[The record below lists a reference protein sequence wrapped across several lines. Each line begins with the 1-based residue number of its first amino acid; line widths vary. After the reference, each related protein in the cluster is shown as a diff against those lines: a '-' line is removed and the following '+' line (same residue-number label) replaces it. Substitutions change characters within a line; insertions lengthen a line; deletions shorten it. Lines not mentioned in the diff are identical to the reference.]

1 MTQETQCN
9 VFATNLPLDLKLQ
22 TIVQDYYLSDGKI
35 APWNGPM
42 QEIFAPMSIE
52 GHQVKLGSVP
62 KLDAVT
68 ANAMLDAAK
77 KAFDGGLGVWPM
89 VPYRARID
97 AMNIFVQ
104 LMQDTRAKIVQ
115 LLQWE
120 ICKTTA
126 DSEKEFDRTIDYVVE
141 TIAAY
146 EKIMADPDQH
156 KLTPR
161 GVVLCM
167 GPYNYPLNELFTTVI
182 PALITGNVVII
193 KPARIGV
200 LLFEP
205 LLECFQQAF
214 PAGVV
219 NVIYGDGKEV
229 ITPQLTDGGVDSLA
243 FIGGDKTADI
253 LMSNHPHPHRLH
265 TVLGLG
271 AKNPAIILD
280 NADID
285 KTVQECVAGA
295 LSFNGQRCTALKIL
309 FVPRSKATVFAEKFA
324 AAVNQLTIGLPWETN
339 IVAPHQ
345 TPLPETGKVQA
356 MKAYV
361 DDALAKGAT
370 IANGEPEYGDSL
382 MKPVVLLGVTP
393 DALIYN
399 EEQFGPVVPV
409 VIYDDVQ
416 EVIEYMK
423 QSPYGQQVSIFT
435 ETPLVELD
443 HLIRPLSNLVCRI
456 NVNTQCM
463 RSPDTMPF
471 TGRKSSAKG
480 VLSIEEAL
488 KEFTLPCVVHS

>member
-1 MTQETQCN
+1 MTTMKKEFGLLTDIPFGLRPQ
-9 VFATNLPLDLKLQ
+9 
-22 TIVQDYYLSDGKI
+22 IMVQNYYLSDGEI
-35 APWNGPM
+35 TSWDGPM
-42 QEIFAPMSIE
+42 QDIFAPMWVE
-52 GHQVKLGSVP
+52 GQQIRLGSVP
-62 KLDAVT
+62 KLDVAT
-68 ANAMLDAAK
+68 ANAMLHAAK
-77 KAFDGGLGVWPM
+77 KAFDKGLGKWPM
-89 VPYRARID
+89 ARYRERIA
-97 AMNIFVQ
+97 AMNSFMQ
-104 LMQDTRAKIVQ
+104 LMKDVRPQVVK
-115 LLQWE
+115 LLQFE

-126 DSEKEFDRTIDYVVE
+126 DAEKEFDRTIEYVVE

-146 EKIMADPDQH
+146 EKMMSDPEQH

-205 LLECFQQAF
+205 LLACFQQAF

-243 FIGGDKTADI
+243 FIGGDKTADV
-253 LMSNHPHPHRLH
+253 LMNNHPHPHRLH

-271 AKNPAIILD
+271 AKNPGIILND
-280 NADID
+280 ADMD
-285 KTVQECVAGA
+285 RTVKECVAGA

-309 FVPRSKATVFAEKFA
+309 FVPRSHAQLFAEKFA
-324 AAVNQLTIGLPWETN
+324 EAVNQLTIGLPWETN

-345 TPLPETGKVQA
+345 TPLPEIGKVAA

-361 DDALAKGAT
+361 EDAVAKGAT
-370 IANGEPEYGDSL
+370 IVNGDPEYGDSL
-382 MKPVVLLGVTP
+382 MKPVVLLDVTP
-393 DALIYN
+393 DALLYN
-399 EEQFGPVVPV
+399 EEQFGPVVPI

-416 EVIEYMK
+416 EVIDYMQ

-443 HLIRPLSNLVCRI
+443 YLIRPLSNLVCRI

-480 VLSIEEAL
+480 VLSIYEAL